1 MRVNSKPA
9 VVIPVYK
16 TELNRY
22 ESISLQ
28 RHLSILRRYDRF
40 ILAPYSLRQAIQ
52 TQLLP
57 NLLMRTIFKYGR
69 RSMVD

>member
-22 ESISLQ
+22 ESINL
-28 RHLSILRRYDRF
+28 RNHLSILRRYDRF
-40 ILAPYSLRQAIQ
+40 ILAHIPCI
-52 TQLLP
+52 
-57 NLLMRTIFKYGR
+57 
-69 RSMVD
+69 